1 MYAHGTVLSQV
12 ATNGLLS
19 LNETVDTFTPAPFPT
34 AEVRIAPFW
43 ADADT
48 TGGLGNVYYRLTI
61 DQALRN
67 DTAQIINNAFM
78 SSFMPQYLVIITWF
92 EVGYFQQLGDKVYY
106 SLYV

>member
-1 MYAHGTVLSQV
+1 MLSQV

-19 LNETVDTFTPAPFPT
+19 LNETVNTFTPVPFPT
-34 AEVRIAPFW
+34 TEVRIAPFW

-67 DTAQIINNAFM
+67 DAAQIINNAFI
-78 SSFMPQYLVIITWF
+78 SNFMPQYLVIVTWF
-92 EVGYFQQLGDKVYY
+92 EVGYYQQRGDKVACMSSY
-106 SLYV
+106 

>member
-1 MYAHGTVLSQV
+1 MYAHDTVLSQV

-19 LNETVDTFTPAPFPT
+19 LNETVGTFTPAPFPT
-34 AEVRIAPFW
+34 NEVRIAPFW

-67 DTAQIINNAFM
+67 DAAQIINNAFM
-78 SSFMPQYLVIITWF
+78 SSFMPQYLVIVTWF
-92 EVGYFQQLGDKVYY
+92 EVGYFAQLGDKVY

>member
-1 MYAHGTVLSQV
+1 MLLQV

-19 LNETVDTFTPAPFPT
+19 LNDTVNTFTPVPFPT
-34 AEVRIAPFW
+34 NEVYIAPFW

-48 TGGLGNVYYRLTI
+48 TSGLGNVYYRVTF

-67 DTAQIINNAFM
+67 DAAQIINNAFIM
-78 SSFMPQYLVIITWF
+78 SSFMPQYLVIVTWF
-92 EVGYFQQLGDKVYY
+92 EVGYFRQLGDKVY